1 LLEEAFL
8 SNEDDIFESSK
19 FSAASSALSPSS
31 LAAIS
36 RSTVDIQSPA
46 EVLDEESVGSHG
58 GAESARANAWQANY
72 VNKMKKTSK
81 NMKHSSLHQMSRKSV
96 GKKQNKKD
104 RPLMQSGD
112 AHVNGDCG
120 SQIVNIKARI
130 SDGGRVNIALK
141 GEDSDDANL
150 EDLLFEDSDSDISVD
165 N

>member
-1 LLEEAFL
+1 
-8 SNEDDIFESSK
+8 
-19 FSAASSALSPSS
+19 
-31 LAAIS
+31 
-36 RSTVDIQSPA
+36 
-46 EVLDEESVGSHG
+46 
-58 GAESARANAWQANY
+58 
-72 VNKMKKTSK
+72 
-81 NMKHSSLHQMSRKSV
+81 MKHSSLHQMSRKSV

-104 RPLMQSGD
+104 RPLIQSGD